1 MLKQEDSDCK
11 GCCRA
16 VGALLEN
23 SIVTPC
29 YLISVVDGQHCPC
42 KICIIKVICNQ
53 SCDDFIA
60 FEVYRDYHLQ
70 QKSKLRQIVY
80 K

>member
-1 MLKQEDSDCK
+1 MLKQEDSACR
-11 GCCRA
+11 GCCRV
-16 VGALLEN
+16 VGALLED
-23 SIVTPC
+23 STISPC
-29 YLISVVDGQHCPC
+29 YLISVVDDQHCPC

-53 SCDDFIA
+53 SCDAFIA

-70 QKSKLRQIVY
+70 QKSKLRQRAY